1 MSIWALFFC
10 LCEHTCSWEGHKV
23 RRGLSGWCLLR
34 SWAYKARR
42 APIRYSVHPLLL
54 GVRARTLRVVCSGQA
69 GDGPSQCYA
78 ASMSE
83 ELTLTRGVR
92 ARTLRMV
99 CSEQAG
105 DGPSHSRMAFVHE
118 RCVWLGV
125 RARTLR
131 MVCSGQ
137 AGDGPS
143 QGLSCF
149 LPVPIPRK
157 NSKVIKKGLKMPIP
171 HFL

>member
-1 MSIWALFFC
+1 MAF
-10 LCEHTCSWEGHKV
+10 
-23 RRGLSGWCLLR
+23 
-34 SWAYKARR
+34 
-42 APIRYSVHPLLL
+42 VHERCVWL
-54 GVRARTLRVVCSGQA
+54 GVRARTLRMVCSGQA
-69 GDGPSQCYA
+69 GDGPSQCYV

-83 ELTLTRGVR
+83 ELTLTHGVR

-105 DGPSHSRMAFVHE
+105 DGPSHSPMAFVHE

-149 LPVPIPRK
+149 LPMWARASPDCTGGVTAFHT
-157 NSKVIKKGLKMPIP
+157 SGMASHL
-171 HFL
+171 